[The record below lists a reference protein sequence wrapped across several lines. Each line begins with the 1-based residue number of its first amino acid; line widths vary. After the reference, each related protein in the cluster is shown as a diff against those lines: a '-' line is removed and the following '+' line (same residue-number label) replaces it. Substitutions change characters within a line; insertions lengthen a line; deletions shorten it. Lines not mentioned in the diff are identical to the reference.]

1 MDLSVLLVLDYRI
14 RINFAVVQKM
24 LLKVSGGVYVSP
36 FSWINHS
43 MRYETMT
50 ITLTYA
56 DAVAIAGTPS
66 NTSKMP
72 GKSIGLSAFSC
83 KTGSKLATVP
93 GSVCSKCY
101 ALKGFYRMPS
111 VVKANNKREAGL
123 SHPQWV
129 EAMVVIINHSASFAV
144 PEWRW
149 FDSGDIQ
156 SIGHL
161 MMIVEVAKRTP
172 LIKHWAPTKELKM
185 LRAFIKGGGV
195 IPSNLIVRASSPMI
209 DQAPVRGHANTSTVS
224 SSVDTL
230 YTGHRCEAYRTDKS
244 GVIVSHEDYVGM
256 DRKEKK
262 ARDFGH
268 CGTCRKCWS
277 ADIENVD
284 YLQH

>member
-1 MDLSVLLVLDYRI
+1 MTH
-14 RINFAVVQKM
+14 
-24 LLKVSGGVYVSP
+24 VS
-36 FSWINHS
+36 
-43 MRYETMT
+43 TM
-50 ITLTYA
+50 TYA

-83 KTGSKLATVP
+83 KTGAKLAKIP

-111 VVKANNKREAGL
+111 VVKANDKREAGL
-123 SHPQWV
+123 SHSQWID
-129 EAMVVIINHSASFAV
+129 AMVVIINHSASFAV

-156 SIGHL
+156 SMDHL

-172 LIKHWAPTKELKM
+172 MIKHWAPTKELKIV
-185 LRAFIKGGGV
+185 RAYEKSGGV

-209 DQAPVRGHANTSTVS
+209 DQAPVKGHANTSTVS
-224 SSVDTL
+224 SGVDVP
-230 YTGHRCEAYRTDKS
+230 YAGHRCEAYRTDKS
-244 GVIVSHEDYVGM
+244 GAIVSHEEHHAM
-256 DRKEKK
+256 DRATKK
-262 ARDFGH
+262 IRDFGH
-268 CGTCRKCWS
+268 CGSCRKCWS
-277 ADIENVD
+277 ADIDNVD